1 MKLKELLQ
9 AYEFDEIFPAVA
21 VMYPNAK
28 RHKRDFRL
36 AYDLLLDMRPTLS
49 KKNIRY
55 TLMEDPSSKSH
66 FLGANDQ
73 TFRTTWDVLLGMNVV
88 RDKFVDLTD
97 EELAANCLLNA
108 IFLGKH
114 PRDFEESYTKL
125 VRA

>member
-9 AYEFDEIFPAVA
+9 AYEFDEIFPHVA
-21 VMYPNAK
+21 VMYPNSK

-36 AYDLLLDMRPTLS
+36 AYDLLVNMRPTLS

-55 TLMEDPSSKSH
+55 TIIDDPASKSQY
-66 FLGANDQ
+66 FGANDN

-97 EELAANCLLNA
+97 EELAANCLINT

-114 PRDFEESYTKL
+114 PQEFEESYIAL
-125 VRA
+125 SRA

>member
-9 AYEFDEIFPAVA
+9 AYEFDEIFPFVA

-36 AYDLLLDMRPTLS
+36 AYDLLLDMRPSLT

-55 TLMEDPSSKSH
+55 TFIEDPASKSRYI
-66 FLGANDQ
+66 GANDQ
-73 TFRTTWDVLLGMNVV
+73 SFRAGWDVLLGKNIV
-88 RDKFVDLTD
+88 RDKNIDLTD
-97 EELAANCLLNA
+97 EEMAANCLLNA
-108 IFLGKH
+108 IFIGKH
-114 PRDFEESYTKL
+114 PDEFEESYYRL

>member
-28 RHKRDFRL
+28 RHKHDFRL
-36 AYDLLLDMRPTLS
+36 AYDLLVGMRPTLS

-66 FLGANDQ
+66 FFGANDQ

>member
-9 AYEFDEIFPAVA
+9 AYEVDEIFPAVA
-21 VMYPNAK
+21 VMYPKAK

-36 AYDLLLDMRPTLS
+36 AYDLLVDMRPTLS

-66 FLGANDQ
+66 FFGANDQ

>member
-36 AYDLLLDMRPTLS
+36 AYDLLVGMRPTLS

-66 FLGANDQ
+66 FFGANDQ
-73 TFRTTWDVLLGMNVV
+73 TFRTTWDVLLGRNVV